1 MVINQELFQKVL
13 EKMIETSPPIF
24 WAGVV
29 FLVGLLIAKWMGH
42 LAAGFLDRIKLNQIL
57 RRLGTEDALSKIDS
71 RLNAPKFFGE
81 IVRWFFIV
89 LLLMV
94 CSEILG
100 LHQLSQFFDKIINY
114 FPNIFIS
121 TLIFLIALFLADFSQ
136 KIVIGTL
143 EAEKITYSRF
153 LGRTIRW
160 VIWLFAILAILYQL
174 QITPSLIL
182 TVFIG
187 MVATVSLSLGIA
199 FGLGGKDLAAK
210 ILKELEEKFK

>member
-1 MVINQELFQKVL
+1 MDQGALQTIWQGL
-13 EKMIETSPPIF
+13 IETSPPIF

-29 FLVGLLIAKWMGH
+29 FIVGVIVAHWIGALTV
-42 LAAGFLDRIKLNQIL
+42 GFLNRIKLSQLL

-71 RLNAPKFFGE
+71 RLNAPKFFGG

-89 LLLMV
+89 LFMMAS
-94 CSEILG
+94 SEILG
-100 LHQLSQFFDKIINY
+100 LHQLSQFLERIISY

-121 TLIFLIALFLADFSQ
+121 ALIFLVALFMTDFSQ

-143 EAEKITYSRF
+143 EEERITYSRL
-153 LGRTIRW
+153 LGRIIRW
-160 VIWLFAILAILYQL
+160 AIWFFAILAILYQL

-182 TVFIG
+182 AAFIG
-187 MVATVSLSLGIA
+187 MVTTVSLAVGIA